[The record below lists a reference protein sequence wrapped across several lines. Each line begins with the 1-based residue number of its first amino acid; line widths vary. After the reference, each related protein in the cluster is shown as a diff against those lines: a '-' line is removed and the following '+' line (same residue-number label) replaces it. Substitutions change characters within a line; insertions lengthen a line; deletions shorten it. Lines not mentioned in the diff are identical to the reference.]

1 MVIAPHHVFIGL
13 LAVHCALQHSGYTG
27 RMTVLVRDLTGPKL
41 AASGSVVC
49 VGAFDGVHLGH
60 QALLGRVLG
69 RARELGLCAAAISF
83 EPIPRAYFS
92 PAGVPRLSSAREKI
106 ELIADCGMDILLMQR
121 FNARTVAM
129 TAQQFIEQVLVARLS
144 TREIWVGEDFRFGH
158 GRAGDLPMLRDYGQ
172 RHGFEVCVM
181 PRIDS
186 DGERVSS
193 SQVRGLL
200 AAGDLAGAEQL
211 LGRPFAI
218 SGRVGHGAQ
227 LGRELGYPTA
237 NISLSRRVPPLTGVF
252 AVWVH
257 GLREEPLPAVASLGT
272 RPMVAGEEML
282 LEVHLLDFGGDL
294 YGRRLKVE
302 FVHKLREEQIFSD
315 MPAMVRQIGQDAA
328 QARSLLARDAQD
340 TAGASA

>member
-1 MVIAPHHVFIGL
+1 MGAGAAHFVSVL
-13 LAVHCALQHSGYTG
+13 RCALQHSGYTG
-27 RMTVLVRDLTGPKL
+27 RMTVLVRDVAGPKL

-49 VGAFDGVHLGH
+49 VGAFDGVHRGH
-60 QALLGRVLG
+60 QALLGRVRE
-69 RARELGLCAAAISF
+69 RARALGICAAAITF

-92 PAGVPRLSSAREKI
+92 PGGVPRLSSVREKI
-106 ELIADCGMDILLMQR
+106 ELIAGCGMDILLMQR

-129 TAQQFIEQVLVARLS
+129 TAQQFIEQVLVARLG

-158 GRAGDLPMLRDYGQ
+158 GREGDLPMLREHGG

-181 PRIDS
+181 ARIDS
-186 DGERVSS
+186 AGERISS
-193 SQVRGLL
+193 SQIRQLL
-200 AAGDLAGAEQL
+200 GAGDLAGAQQL
-211 LGRPFAI
+211 LGRPFSV
-218 SGRVGHGAQ
+218 SGRVGHGAK

-237 NISLSRRVPPLTGVF
+237 NISLPRRTPPLTGVF

-257 GLREEPLPAVASLGT
+257 GLHDEPLPAVASLGT

-294 YGRRLKVE
+294 YGRRLDVE
-302 FVHKLREEQIFSD
+302 FVRKLRDEQVFAD

-328 QARSLLARDAQD
+328 QARDLLARDAQD